1 LKKFILSIA
10 GFLAR
15 IMPNGLK
22 RAVYRSPGLSRWLR
36 RVLNRAAPQG
46 RSVVHVQAGALK
58 GARLELDLHSEKDYW
73 LGTYELDLQDAV
85 HRLIEPGSVVYD
97 VGANI
102 GYVSLLISRQVGA
115 EGKIVAIEALPT
127 NVERLKRNVALNPF
141 ASNVQVS
148 QAAVVDKQR
157 KVKFLVHAS
166 TSMGKA
172 DGSAGRNELY
182 KDELE
187 VNGISL
193 DNFIF
198 EQKNPRPA
206 AVKMD
211 IEGGEVLAVR
221 GMQRML
227 AEIKPLLLIELHG
240 QEAAAVVFEALK
252 KHDYH
257 LFPMRAHS
265 KEIHSLHELD
275 WKAYVVGMPD

>member
-1 LKKFILSIA
+1 
-10 GFLAR
+10 
-15 IMPNGLK
+15 MPNGLK
-22 RAVYRSPGLSRWLR
+22 RAVYRSPGLSRCLR
-36 RVLNRAAPQG
+36 RVLNRAVPQG
-46 RSVVHVQAGALK
+46 RSVVKVQAGALK

-73 LGTYELDLQDAV
+73 LGTYELDLQDAI
-85 HRLIEPGSVVYD
+85 HRLIAPGSIVYD

-102 GYVSLLISRQVGA
+102 GYVSLLLSRQVG
-115 EGKIVAIEALPT
+115 ENGKVIAIEALPV
-127 NVERLKRNVALNPF
+127 NGQRMQRNFSLNAF
-141 ASNVQVS
+141 AGNITPMH
-148 QAAVVDKQR
+148 AAVVDKQR

-172 DGSAGRNELY
+172 DGSAGRDELY

-221 GMQRML
+221 GMSRML
-227 AEIKPLLLIELHG
+227 TELKPLLLIELHG
-240 QEAAAVVFEALK
+240 QEAAAVVFETMK
-252 KHDYH
+252 EHDYH
-257 LFPMRAHS
+257 VFPMQAHS
-265 KEIHSLHELD
+265 KEIHSLNELD
-275 WKAYVVGMPD
+275 WKAYVVGMPG